1 VAAAG
6 RVRGKGGAEGK
17 MTLEI
22 VPVPVL
28 RDNYV
33 WLMHDP
39 ESGETVAVDPSVA
52 EPVLEAAAAR
62 GWTISQVWNTHWHPD
77 HTGGNDAIRAATSCT
92 ITGPA
97 EAEKVSKLDR
107 IVAGG
112 DRARIGGYEAELIDI
127 PAHTAG
133 HVCFHLPEA
142 QAAFTGDTLF
152 AMGCGRLFE
161 GDAAQ
166 MFANMQRLAAL
177 PPETRVYCGHEYTL
191 ANGEFALSVEPDN
204 AALARRV
211 EEVRAQRAR
220 GEVTLPTTIALERAT
235 NPFMRAGSVEEL
247 AARRAAKDA
256 F

>member
-1 VAAAG
+1 
-6 RVRGKGGAEGK
+6 
-17 MTLEI
+17 MLEI

-39 ESGETVAVDPSVA
+39 ASDETVAVDPSVA

-62 GWTISQVWNTHWHPD
+62 GWRISQVWNTHWHPD
-77 HTGGNDAIRAATSCT
+77 HTGGNDAIRAATGCT
-92 ITGPA
+92 ITGAA
-97 EAEKVSKLDR
+97 EAERVSKLDR

-112 DRARIGGYEAELIDI
+112 DRARIGEIEAELIDI

-133 HVCFHLPEA
+133 HLCFHLPEA
-142 QAAFTGDTLF
+142 EVAFTGDTLF

-161 GDAAQ
+161 GDAAM

-177 PPETRVYCGHEYTL
+177 PPDTRIYCGHEYTL

-204 AALARRV
+204 QTLVRRV
-211 EEVRAQRAR
+211 EEVRAARER
-220 GEVTLPTTIALERAT
+220 GEVTLPTTIALELAT
-235 NPFMRAGSVEEL
+235 NPFMRARSVEEL
-247 AARRAAKDA
+247 AERRAAKDA

>member
-1 VAAAG
+1 
-6 RVRGKGGAEGK
+6 
-17 MTLEI
+17 MLEI

-33 WLMHDP
+33 WLVHDR

-52 EPVLEAAAAR
+52 EPVLDAAAAR

-77 HTGGNDAIRAATSCT
+77 HTGGNDAIRAATGCT

-97 EAEKVSKLDR
+97 EAERVSKMDR

-112 DRARIGGYEAELIDI
+112 DRARIGEIEAELIDI

-133 HVCFHLPEA
+133 HVAFQLPAA
-142 QAAFTGDTLF
+142 QVAFTGDTLF

-161 GDAAQ
+161 GTAAQ
-166 MFANMQRLAAL
+166 MHANMERLAAL

-191 ANGEFALSVEPDN
+191 ANGEFALTVEPDN
-204 AALARRV
+204 ATLARRV
-211 EEVRAQRAR
+211 EEVRAQRER

>member
-1 VAAAG
+1 
-6 RVRGKGGAEGK
+6 

-22 VPVPVL
+22 IPIPVL

-33 WLMHDP
+33 WLVHDAD
-39 ESGETVAVDPSVA
+39 SGETVAVDPSVA
-52 EPVLEAAAAR
+52 DPVLEAAAAR
-62 GWTISQVWNTHWHPD
+62 GWTISQIWNTHWHPD
-77 HTGGNDAIRAATSCT
+77 HTGGNDAIRAATGCT

-97 EAEKVSKLDR
+97 EAERVSKMDR

-112 DRARIGGYEAELIDI
+112 DHARIGGIEAELIDI

-133 HVCFHLPEA
+133 HVAFHLP
-142 QAAFTGDTLF
+142 AAGVVFTGDTLF

-166 MFANMQRLAAL
+166 MYANMQRLAAL
-177 PPETRVYCGHEYTL
+177 PSETRIYCGHEYTL
-191 ANGEFALSVEPDN
+191 ANGLFALTVEPDN
-204 AALARRV
+204 EALARRV
-211 EEVRAQRAR
+211 DEVRAQRER
-220 GEVTLPTTIALERAT
+220 GEVTLPTTVALERAT
-235 NPFMRAGSVEEL
+235 NPFMRASSAEEL

>member
-1 VAAAG
+1 
-6 RVRGKGGAEGK
+6 
-17 MTLEI
+17 MLEI

-33 WLMHDP
+33 WLVHDRA
-39 ESGETVAVDPSVA
+39 SGETVAVDPSVA
-52 EPVLEAAAAR
+52 DPVLEAAAAR
-62 GWTISQVWNTHWHPD
+62 GWTIGQVWNTHWHPD
-77 HTGGNDAIRAATSCT
+77 HTGGNDAIRAATGCT

-97 EAEKVSKLDR
+97 EAERVSKMDH

-112 DRARIGGYEAELIDI
+112 DRARIGELAAELIDI

-133 HVCFHLPEA
+133 HVAFHLPEA
-142 QAAFTGDTLF
+142 GVAFTGDTLF

-166 MFANMQRLAAL
+166 MYANMQRLAAL
-177 PPETRVYCGHEYTL
+177 PEETRIYCGHEYTL
-191 ANGEFALSVEPDN
+191 ANGEFALTVEPDN
-204 AALARRV
+204 ETLVRRV
-211 EEVRAQRAR
+211 AEVRAQRER
-220 GEVTLPTTIALERAT
+220 GEVTLPTTVALERAT
-235 NPFMRAGSVEEL
+235 NPFMRASSVEEL

>member
-1 VAAAG
+1 
-6 RVRGKGGAEGK
+6 
-17 MTLEI
+17 MLEI
-22 VPVPVL
+22 VPVAVL
-28 RDNYV
+28 NDNYV
-33 WLMHDP
+33 WLMHDA

-52 EPVLEAAAAR
+52 EPVLAAAAER
-62 GWTISQVWNTHWHPD
+62 GWTISQIWNTHWHPD
-77 HTGGNDAIRAATSCT
+77 HTGGNDAIRAATGCT

-97 EAEKVSKLDR
+97 EAERVSKLDR

-112 DRARIGGYEAELIDI
+112 DRARIGDLQAELIDI

-142 QAAFTGDTLF
+142 QVAFTGDTLF

-166 MFANMQRLAAL
+166 MHANMQRLAAL

-191 ANGEFALSVEPDN
+191 ANGVFALTVEPDN
-204 AALARRV
+204 ETLVRRV
-211 EEVRAQRAR
+211 EQVKAARER
-220 GEVTLPTTIALERAT
+220 GEVTLPTTVALERAT

>member
-1 VAAAG
+1 
-6 RVRGKGGAEGK
+6 
-17 MTLEI
+17 MLEI

-39 ESGETVAVDPSVA
+39 ASGETVAVDPSVA

-77 HTGGNDAIRAATSCT
+77 HTGGNDAIRAATGCT

-97 EAEKVSKLDR
+97 EAERVSKLDR

-112 DRARIGGYEAELIDI
+112 DRAKIGALEAELIDI

-142 QAAFTGDTLF
+142 EIAFTGDTLF

-161 GDAAQ
+161 GDAA
-166 MFANMQRLAAL
+166 MMYANMQRLAAL
-177 PPETRVYCGHEYTL
+177 PPDTRIYCGHEYTL
-191 ANGEFALSVEPDN
+191 ANGAFALTVEPDN
-204 AALARRV
+204 ATLVRRV
-211 EEVRAQRAR
+211 EEVKAQRER
-220 GEVTLPTTIALERAT
+220 GEVTLPTTIALELAT
-235 NPFMRAGSVEEL
+235 NPFMRARSVEEL

>member
-1 VAAAG
+1 
-6 RVRGKGGAEGK
+6 
-17 MTLEI
+17 MFEI

-33 WLMHDP
+33 WLVHDP

-52 EPVLEAAAAR
+52 DPVLDAAAAR

-77 HTGGNDAIRAATSCT
+77 HTGGNDAIRAATGCT

-97 EAEKVSKLDR
+97 EAERVSKMDH

-112 DRARIGGYEAELIDI
+112 DRARIGNIEAELIDI

-133 HVCFHLPEA
+133 HVAFHLPGA
-142 QAAFTGDTLF
+142 GVAFTGDTLF

-161 GDAAQ
+161 GSAAQ
-166 MFANMQRLAAL
+166 MYANMQRLAAL
-177 PPETRVYCGHEYTL
+177 PAETQIYCGHEYTL
-191 ANGEFALSVEPDN
+191 ANGLFALSVEPDN
-204 AALARRV
+204 EALVRRV

-235 NPFMRAGSVEEL
+235 NPFMRAASIEEL
-247 AARRAAKDA
+247 AARRTAKDN
-256 F
+256 FS